1 MALTSCPDCGREV
14 SDRAPACPNCG
25 APIAA
30 PPPSTASV
38 PQRVITSED
47 SFLTRNR
54 GCGDIL
60 LYGPLI
66 LLVMLV
72 FMGSCPA

>member
-1 MALTSCPDCGREV
+1 MALITCPDCGREV
-14 SDRAPACPNCG
+14 SDRAPACPSCG
-25 APIAA
+25 APIA
-30 PPPSTASV
+30 PPPVPPPAS
-38 PQRVITSED
+38 PQRVVTSED

-54 GCGDIL
+54 GCGDML